1 MSIHPKKGA
10 MGRPQNTTQV
20 QLGEP
25 MSLAGS
31 LADTC
36 NGERLFTG
44 TEMTQKQLYP
54 RDLTPTRV
62 TAHKNWEPGWGTW
75 PSRQGAQSVEAAW
88 TVCRCLSLASLL
100 VLEQGGSG
108 VSGQLYGLVK
118 LWLVCFLSTNKP
130 DLRTS
135 WIIPNFPAERR
146 TLYPGR
152 NCYTINLHRC
162 IWEVPNI

>member
-54 RDLTPTRV
+54 RDLTPARV
-62 TAHKNWEPGWGTW
+62 TAHKNWKPGWSSR
-75 PSRQGAQSVEAAW
+75 PSLQGAQSVEASSRQLGLW
-88 TVCRCLSLASLL
+88 VGVCHCPHCLCLSR
-100 VLEQGGSG
+100 E
-108 VSGQLYGLVK
+108 GLVF
-118 LWLVCFLSTNKP
+118 LVSCM
-130 DLRTS
+130 DL
-135 WIIPNFPAERR
+135 
-146 TLYPGR
+146 
-152 NCYTINLHRC
+152 
-162 IWEVPNI
+162 